1 MQSSMGMFTF
11 FFCGRKYPFWEN
23 LVQKIKI
30 VSLRLNLI
38 SMLIWVCRIQW
49 WCSLFFRFWP
59 EVLFLGK
66 FGPKNQN
73 CQFKMKLD
81 TYTNP
86 NIHNSMVMF
95 TFFCFWPEILFLGK
109 FGPKSQNC
117 QFKVKLLRWNLILAL
132 IRICRIQWWCLLF
145 SFSTGNTLFGKS
157 GPKNQDCHLKAK
169 LGT

>member
-1 MQSSMGMFTF
+1 MRPEIPFLGKFGPKNQNCQFKVKLDIYANLSMQNSMVMFTF
-11 FFCGRKYPFWEN
+11 FSFLTG
-23 LVQKIKI
+23 
-30 VSLRLNLI
+30 ST
-38 SMLIWVCRIQW
+38 
-49 WCSLFFRFWP
+49 LF
-59 EVLFLGK
+59 GQ